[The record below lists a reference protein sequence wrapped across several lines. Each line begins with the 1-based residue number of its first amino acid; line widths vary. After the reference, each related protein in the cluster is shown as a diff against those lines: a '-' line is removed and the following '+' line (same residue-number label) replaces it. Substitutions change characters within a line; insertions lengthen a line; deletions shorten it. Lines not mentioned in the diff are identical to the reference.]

1 MSWHQRTKSDPQWR
15 ESIYL
20 WPWMQKIWTSWAA
33 FMKQTDMEMIS
44 EQLAVWCKLMLQE
57 WLLPDCQ
64 ARKAHLHTAAVSKI
78 NFFFLIFKNW
88 TALCRLNY
96 EWNIDIFLVY
106 FFSSSGKKKV
116 HLPPHH
122 PRDFLAG
129 LYLQFLQIFYKLFP
143 SAQPGL
149 RTPPTTDLCFTLPTF
164 SCCCMC
170 L

>member
-1 MSWHQRTKSDPQWR
+1 MKR
-15 ESIYL
+15 IYL
-20 WPWMQKIWTSWAA
+20 HVTMDAKNMDQLGSFYEANRHGNDFRAAGCMMQTHVARVTPSRLPGKESTLTYSCS
-33 FMKQTDMEMIS
+33 FKN
-44 EQLAVWCKLMLQE
+44 QL
-57 WLLPDCQ
+57 
-64 ARKAHLHTAAVSKI
+64 
-78 NFFFLIFKNW
+78 FFLKFLKKG

-106 FFSSSGKKKV
+106 FFFQFWEKKYV